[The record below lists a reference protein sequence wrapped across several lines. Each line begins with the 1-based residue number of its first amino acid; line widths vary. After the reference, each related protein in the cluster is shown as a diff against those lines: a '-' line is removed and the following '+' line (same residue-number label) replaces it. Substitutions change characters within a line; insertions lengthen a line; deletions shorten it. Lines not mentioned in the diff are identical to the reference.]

1 LVYIQIDIIGV
12 ERGTKPEMNHIP
24 QTKDSI
30 TLRDKAIFTGIIII
44 LIVII
49 AILINQYYYNSLR
62 DNLMSTDFFI
72 ALATPDFDY
81 DKAYIITVSN
91 SRGS

>member
-1 LVYIQIDIIGV
+1 MVYIQIHIIGV
-12 ERGTKPEMNHIP
+12 ERDKPEMNHIP

-49 AILINQYYYNSLR
+49 AILINQYYYNSIR
-62 DNLMSTDFFI
+62 DNLTPTDFLI
-72 ALATPDFDY
+72 AFATPDFDY
-81 DKAYIITVSN
+81 DEAYINTVSN
-91 SRGS
+91 SRSS